1 MYQNQ
6 LIDKFFLNWT
16 RFPTSKGLY
25 PLHLLVR
32 RKDISNHVTCL
43 SLVMDAYPQA
53 LTHEINDW
61 FISITIGGERP
72 RYIDNVCSP
81 YSIMMACRSDDVSS
95 PTIIYNHLYVIIISF
110 MPFLRFNEQCNGR
123 WEISSRNEII
133 RVHFDSDCVFTL
145 IVCHCVIILRV
156 KSLSD
161 ISVSISMFIDTYCI
175 TFLIGQGRFKG
186 SVKNG

>member
-95 PTIIYNHLYVIIISF
+95 PTIICNHLHVIIISF
-110 MPFLRFNEQCNGR
+110 MPFLRFNEQF
-123 WEISSRNEII
+123 NE
-133 RVHFDSDCVFTL
+133 L
-145 IVCHCVIILRV
+145 
-156 KSLSD
+156 
-161 ISVSISMFIDTYCI
+161 
-175 TFLIGQGRFKG
+175 
-186 SVKNG
+186 